1 MSTVGFIGTGHI
13 AAPMARFLAARGHEV
28 IVSERNADTAARLAQ
43 NPAIRVQPNHGVLD
57 ACETVI
63 LCLRPQIAPSVLDA
77 LQFRPYH
84 GIVSVMAGVPR
95 AQLQKLCA
103 PATHFTQTI
112 PLGFLETGGCPL
124 PAYPNADVLASLF
137 APENPVFAVPSEQAL
152 NLHFAIC
159 ALVPGILDIL
169 ATGADWLGD
178 ATGDAESAEFY
189 ATQMVGGFL
198 SSLPRG
204 DAGRLATERDALA
217 TEGTLSQQMVEALRA
232 SGMTTAVRDA
242 LTAIGN
248 RLEAAQ

>member
-63 LCLRPQIAPSVLDA
+63 LCLRPQIAPGVLDA

-178 ATGDAESAEFY
+178 ATGDADSAEFY

-217 TEGTLSQQMVEALRA
+217 TEGPSVSKWSRHCGPQA
-232 SGMTTAVRDA
+232 
-242 LTAIGN
+242 
-248 RLEAAQ
+248 